1 MMNGAWN
8 LEVHNP
14 AVGRGSLM
22 SHYEG
27 LSGAEAVSLMEQHAD
42 KALLLR
48 ESGKPTEADHDALQR
63 FQLRTGKRLLRQW

>member
-1 MMNGAWN
+1 
-8 LEVHNP
+8 
-14 AVGRGSLM
+14 M